1 MKNSCGKTTVIKK
14 HDKLQRLNQKNY
26 VLLIIT
32 FLQIHLALTFS
43 ICFVTMTLF
52 VLYFIRLW
60 RLVFLPEKFVL
71 YAFRMW
77 SYNHWIR
84 LGYSISTNY

>member
-14 HDKLQRLNQKNY
+14 HDKFQRLNQKNY

-43 ICFVTMTLF
+43 MFCDDDCIRAILYSFVKTC
-52 VLYFIRLW
+52 VSPGKVC
-60 RLVFLPEKFVL
+60 LVCL
-71 YAFRMW
+71 
-77 SYNHWIR
+77 
-84 LGYSISTNY
+84 